1 MLDGS
6 HAVPQL
12 NASGASTATTSV
24 TIPAGTASGA
34 YYLLAVAD
42 AAGVVAE
49 NSESNNTESRSIQ
62 IGTDLVVSSFT
73 VPTKGGAGMPLAIT
87 ETTRNQGTASASAST
102 TRYFLSTNSLL
113 DANDTALTP
122 DHAVPQLQAGL
133 SHSASLSIT
142 IPANTTAGSYYLIA
156 KADATGVVTE
166 TNETNNTMAKSIPI
180 GGDLTV
186 STFTA
191 PSKGGAGTSI
201 SVSDTT
207 INQGA
212 GPVASSATR
221 FYLSANSVL
230 DSGDTLLSASH
241 SVPSLDAGISHT
253 ASTTVTIPA
262 NQATGSYYLI
272 AKADGDSQVPESQE
286 SNNTG
291 LRTFQIGPD
300 LAVPNLSGPS
310 QATAGAPFVV
320 TDTTTNQGGGAAGG
334 STVAFYLS
342 TNWTFD
348 ASDTSLN
355 VSRTLPALA
364 AGGTSSAQTTL
375 TIPAGTA
382 SGTYYI
388 IAKADPQNALAET
401 SESNNTDW
409 FAITVTP

>member
-1 MLDGS
+1 
-6 HAVPQL
+6 
-12 NASGASTATTSV
+12 
-24 TIPAGTASGA
+24 
-34 YYLLAVAD
+34 
-42 AAGVVAE
+42 
-49 NSESNNTESRSIQ
+49 
-62 IGTDLVVSSFT
+62 
-73 VPTKGGAGMPLAIT
+73 
-87 ETTRNQGTASASAST
+87 
-102 TRYFLSTNSLL
+102 
-113 DANDTALTP
+113 
-122 DHAVPQLQAGL
+122 
-133 SHSASLSIT
+133 
-142 IPANTTAGSYYLIA
+142 
-156 KADATGVVTE
+156 
-166 TNETNNTMAKSIPI
+166 
-180 GGDLTV
+180 
-186 STFTA
+186 
-191 PSKGGAGTSI
+191 
-201 SVSDTT
+201 
-207 INQGA
+207 
-212 GPVASSATR
+212 
-221 FYLSANSVL
+221 
-230 DSGDTLLSASH
+230 
-241 SVPSLDAGISHT
+241 
-253 ASTTVTIPA
+253 
-262 NQATGSYYLI
+262 
-272 AKADGDSQVPESQE
+272 VPESQE